1 MPTWTIAAFT
11 HRGRVRPHNEDTVGI
26 GNRILTGDMDSP
38 LVITA
43 QTGCALL
50 MIADGMG
57 GHAQGA
63 MASRAVLDYLVG
75 AADRLS
81 DPTSCAEVIAEANQQ
96 LFKIMS
102 EHEEAIGMGT
112 TLVGA
117 ALTPDRMVTFNVG
130 DSRCY
135 VFSGG
140 QLVQLSSDDVPA
152 DAGDRFGPR
161 RSHALTQALGGTSF
175 LIPLEPHF
183 SVDPP
188 LTPGETLLLCSDG
201 LTDMVA
207 NDVIS
212 STLRKSNDPLQIT
225 RKLAAKAFSGG
236 ARDNISLLV
245 ARFGDPPH
253 SKVNRKS

>member
-43 QTGCALL
+43 QTGSALL

-63 MASRAVLDYLVG
+63 MASRAVLDYLV
-75 AADRLS
+75 AAGDRLS
-81 DPTSCAEVIAEANQQ
+81 DPASCAEVIEEAHQQ

-102 EHEEAIGMGT
+102 EHEEAIGMGA

-117 ALTPDRMVTFNVG
+117 ALTPHRMVTFNVG

-152 DAGDRFGPR
+152 GAGDRFGPR
-161 RSHALTQALGGTSF
+161 RSHALTQAMGGTSF
-175 LIPLEPHF
+175 LVEVEPHV

-188 LTPGETLLLCSDG
+188 LAPGETLLLCSDG
-201 LTDMVA
+201 LTDMVL
-207 NDVIS
+207 NQVIDDS
-212 STLRKSNDPLQIT
+212 LRNTKTPLQSA
-225 RKLAAKAFSGG
+225 RKLVAKAFAAG
-236 ARDNISLLV
+236 ARDNISLIV
-245 ARFGDPPH
+245 ARRSDARN
-253 SKVNRKS
+253 VL